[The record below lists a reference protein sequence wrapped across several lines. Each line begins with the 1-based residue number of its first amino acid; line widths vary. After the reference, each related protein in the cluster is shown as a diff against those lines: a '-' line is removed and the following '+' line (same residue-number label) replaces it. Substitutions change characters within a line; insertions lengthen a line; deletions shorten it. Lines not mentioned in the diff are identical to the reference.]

1 MFAKHLKDPVIVDQD
16 EKVVGLTDTLGGN
29 QQAWFLTEEE
39 KMLLK
44 WLKILTRK
52 KKLSLVQII
61 RVPHS

>member
-16 EKVVGLTDTLGGN
+16 EKVVGLTDTLGGK
-29 QQAWFLTEEE
+29 QETWFLTEEE